1 MFFRRSFLCLSISA
15 AIPLNA
21 IADDVQS
28 TVNSAADDVEFN
40 DQFLFNTGNK
50 IDVGRF
56 SQGNPILPGKYQ
68 TKITVNGKEKIT
80 AEV

>member
-21 IADDVQS
+21 IADDIKS
-28 TVNSAADDVEFN
+28 TVNTAADDVEFN

-68 TKITVNGKEKIT
+68 TKINVKDRKS
-80 AEV
+80 VV